1 VAIVRDDVAQAIRP
15 DTVLRAGDKVIAT
28 GRPESEPELH
38 ETLIG
43 AVVEG

>member
-1 VAIVRDDVAQAIRP
+1 VAIVRDDVAQAIRM

-28 GRPESEPELH
+28 GRPECEPELH